1 MLEPIIKKHGGDK
14 MIGVGIDVSKSKST
28 IAAMTDTGEI
38 IMKPQEIRHNHAEL
52 DKLIKW
58 IKSQEDMVF
67 VVMESTGHYHYP
79 ILKKLYESGAFVSV
93 VNAYLL
99 KKYGD
104 TEIRKVKTDKK
115 DAIRIAK
122 YAIEKRHNLARY
134 EGETEKYRDLK
145 FLSRQYNQTVSIR
158 VNAKVQ
164 LSNLLDEIM
173 PGIQTII
180 RTTTGNSSKILYD
193 FVDKYEHFDKIRVKS
208 EKRFIQEYTNWS
220 KKKGYRNGAIKALKI
235 YELSQNSITTRSA
248 NSSTCIAVKNCL
260 QVLREAE
267 EASDAILTQ
276 MQTIAYTLPEY
287 KVVRALKGVGDKL
300 APRLIAEIGD
310 VTRFNSAKSLNAYAG
325 NDAPPHQSGQY
336 EGTKRHISKRGSASL
351 RKVGYEIMMAL
362 KITKPTEDN
371 AVYEFM
377 IKKELEGKP
386 KNVAKMAALNKFLRV
401 YYARVMNVYKTI

>member
-1 MLEPIIKKHGGDK
+1 
-14 MIGVGIDVSKSKST
+14 MIGLGIDVSKSKST
-28 IAAMTDTGEI
+28 VAAIRDTGEI
-38 IMKPQEIRHNHAEL
+38 VMKPQEIKHNHTDL
-52 DKLIKW
+52 DRVIKW
-58 IKSQEDMVF
+58 IRNQDDMVL

-79 ILKKLYESGAFVSV
+79 VLKKLYQEGVYVSV
-93 VNAYLL
+93 VNAYLI

-104 TEIRKVKTDKK
+104 TEIRKVKTDIK

-122 YAIEKRHNLARY
+122 YAIEKRYSLAKY
-134 EGETEKYRDLK
+134 EGEDEKYRDLR
-145 FLSRQYNQTVSIR
+145 FLSRQYNQTVSMR

-164 LSNLLDEIM
+164 LNNLLDEIM
-173 PGIQTII
+173 PGIQNIL
-180 RTTTGNSSKILYD
+180 RTTTGKPNKILYD
-193 FVDKYEHFDKIRVKS
+193 FVEEYEHFDNIRVKS
-208 EKRFIQEYTNWS
+208 EISFIEEYSNWV
-220 KKKGYRNGAIKALKI
+220 KEKGYRNGPIKALKI
-235 YELSQNSITTRSA
+235 YELAQNSITTRPA
-248 NSSTCIAVKNCL
+248 NSSTCIAVKSCL

-267 EASDAILTQ
+267 EASNAILTQ

-310 VTRFNSAKSLNAYAG
+310 VRRFKNAKALNAYAG

-362 KITKPTEDN
+362 KVTKPTEDN

-386 KNVAKMAALNKFLRV
+386 KNVAKMAALNKFLRI
-401 YYARVMNVYKTI
+401 YYTRVMNTYKTTQ

>member
-1 MLEPIIKKHGGDK
+1 

-28 IAAMTDTGEI
+28 VAAMIDTGEI
-38 IMKPQEIRHNHAEL
+38 IIKPREIRHNHTEL

-58 IKSQEDMVF
+58 IRNQDDMVL

-79 ILKKLYESGAFVSV
+79 VLKELYEAGVCVSV
-93 VNAYLL
+93 VNAYLM

-122 YAIEKRHNLARY
+122 YAIEKRFSLTRY
-134 EGETEKYRDLK
+134 EGEDEKYRDLR

-164 LSNLLDEIM
+164 LNNLLDEIM
-173 PGIQTII
+173 PGIQTIL
-180 RTTTGNSSKILYD
+180 RTTTGKPNKILYD
-193 FVDKYEHFDKIRVKS
+193 FVEEYKHFDNIRLKS
-208 EKRFIQEYTNWS
+208 EASFIEEYSNWA
-220 KKKGYRNGAIKALKI
+220 KEKGYRNGAIKALKI
-235 YELSQNSITTRSA
+235 YELAQNSITTRPA
-248 NSSTCIAVKNCL
+248 NSSTCIAVKSCL
-260 QVLREAE
+260 QLLREAE
-267 EASDAILTQ
+267 EASNAILAQ

-287 KVVRALKGVGDKL
+287 KVVRSMKGVGDKL

-310 VTRFNSAKSLNAYAG
+310 IRRFKSAKALNAYAG

-336 EGTKRHISKRGSASL
+336 EGTRRHISKRGSASL
-351 RKVGYEIMMAL
+351 RKVGYEVIMAL

-386 KNVAKMAALNKFLRV
+386 KKVAKMAAFNKFLRV
-401 YYARVMNVYKTI
+401 YYARAMNVYKTA

>member
-1 MLEPIIKKHGGDK
+1 

-28 IAAMTDTGEI
+28 VAAIVDTGEI
-38 IMKPQEIRHNHAEL
+38 IMKPQEIRHNHTEF
-52 DKLIKW
+52 DNFIKW
-58 IKSQEDMVF
+58 IRSQDDMVF

-79 ILKKLYESGAFVSV
+79 VLKKLYEEGIYVSV
-93 VNAYLL
+93 VNAYIL

-104 TEIRKVKTDKK
+104 TEIRKMKTDKK

-122 YAIEKRHNLARY
+122 YAIEKRYSLERY
-134 EGETEKYRDLK
+134 EGEDEKYRDLR

-158 VNAKVQ
+158 VKAKIQ
-164 LSNLLDEIM
+164 LNNLLDEIM
-173 PGIQTII
+173 PEIQTII
-180 RTTTGNSSKILYD
+180 RTTTRNPNKILYD
-193 FVDKYEHFDKIRVKS
+193 FVEKYEHFDKIRVKS
-208 EKRFIQEYTNWS
+208 EKKFIQEYTNWS

-235 YELSQNSITTRSA
+235 YELAQNSITTRTA
-248 NSSTCIAVKNCL
+248 NSSTCIAVKSCL

-267 EASDAILTQ
+267 EASNDILAQ

-287 KVVRALKGVGDKL
+287 KVVRALKGVGDKI

-310 VTRFNSAKSLNAYAG
+310 VRRFKSAKALNAYAG

-351 RKVGYEIMMAL
+351 RKVGYEVIMAL
-362 KITKPTEDN
+362 KVTKPTEDN

-386 KNVAKMAALNKFLRV
+386 KKVAKMAALNKFLRV

>member
-1 MLEPIIKKHGGDK
+1 
-14 MIGVGIDVSKSKST
+14 MIGIGIDISKGKST
-28 IAAMTDTGEI
+28 VAAMRDTGEI
-38 IMKPQEIRHNHAEL
+38 IMKPQEIKHNHAEL

-58 IKSQEDMVF
+58 IRSQEDIVF

-79 ILKKLYESGAFVSV
+79 VLKELYEAEVYVSV
-93 VNAYLL
+93 VNAYVL

-115 DAIRIAK
+115 DALRIAK
-122 YAIEKRHNLARY
+122 YAIEKRYTLTRY
-134 EGETEKYRDLK
+134 EGEEDKYRDLR

-164 LSNLLDEIM
+164 LNNLLDEIM
-173 PGIQTII
+173 PGIQTIL
-180 RTTTGNSSKILYD
+180 RTVTGKSNKILYD
-193 FVDKYEHFDKIRVKS
+193 FVEKYEHFDKIKVKS

-220 KKKGYRNGAIKALKI
+220 KKKGYRNGAIKSLKI
-235 YELSQNSITTRSA
+235 YELAQNSITTRPA
-248 NSSTCIAVKNCL
+248 NSSTYIAIKSCL

-267 EASDAILTQ
+267 EASNAILTQ

-310 VTRFNSAKSLNAYAG
+310 VRRFKSAKALNAYAG

-351 RKVGYEIMMAL
+351 RKVGYEVIMAL
-362 KITKPTEDN
+362 KVTKPTEDN
-371 AVYEFM
+371 AVYEFL

-386 KNVAKMAALNKFLRV
+386 KNVAKMAALNKFFRV
-401 YYARVMNVYKTI
+401 YYTRVMNVYKIA